1 MDDKGY
7 AFTPLTLLL
16 IVPVIILAVSYG
28 NIIDEVNNLAALAI
42 GGDVTSSVGTN
53 IVKAIQ
59 DEVADSGRN
68 GAYNATRKVIDDYNL
83 NHTNSYFPSGTSKK
97 YIIDN
102 KILPALNSNLT
113 STCRLL
119 EIQTG
124 RNITL
129 RPATSNKDIPI
140 DPNGNSSETIFQES
154 DVQIVQSD
162 PFGFNVTVSSINVQ
176 VTQNSSQNNQSLSFN
191 TPQQNI
197 YVSVIGLEDPYI
209 WVNTKARI
217 SSVIYEYPY
226 YDPNNVNDPYDFALN
241 VSSGKLN
248 YLNECLNGKNS
259 TELGFRPYYF
269 PDPNGLSFFDR
280 LEGGVVNTS
289 ELNASRM
296 STFII
301 NDPLQEEHGNVATS
315 CIDHEYFSGIGGTSI
330 TTTNTVT
337 GDSSPVLDPAGKP
350 FYLSPSYMN
359 FFKLADNY
367 NYAG

>member
-16 IVPVIILAVSYG
+16 IVPVIILAVSFG
-28 NIIDEVNNLAALAI
+28 NIINEVNNLAALAI

-53 IVKAIQ
+53 IVRAIQ
-59 DEVADSGRN
+59 DDVADSGRN

-83 NHTNSYFPSGTSKK
+83 THTDPPYFPPGTSKK

-113 STCRLL
+113 STCRQL

-129 RPATSNKDIPI
+129 RPSTSNKDIPI
-140 DPNGNSSETIFQES
+140 DPNGNSPETIFQES
-154 DVQIVQSD
+154 DIQIVQSD
-162 PFGFNVTVSSINVQ
+162 PFGFNVTVSSVNIQ
-176 VTQNSSQNNQSLSFN
+176 VTQNNQSLSFS

-197 YVSVIGLEDPYI
+197 YVSIIGLEDPYI
-209 WVNTKARI
+209 WVETKARI

-241 VSSGKLN
+241 ISPGKLN
-248 YLNECLNGKNS
+248 YLNECLKGKNL
-259 TELGFRPYYF
+259 TESEARPYYF

-280 LEGGVVNTS
+280 LEGGKVDTS
-289 ELNASRM
+289 EPNASRM

-301 NDPLQEEHGNVATS
+301 DDPLKEEHGNVATS
-315 CIDHEYFSGIGGTSI
+315 CIDHEYFSGIGGTYI
-330 TTTNTVT
+330 TTANTVT
-337 GDSSPVLDPAGKP
+337 GDVSQVTDPRGAP
-350 FYLSPSYMN
+350 FYLSPAYMN
-359 FFKLADNY
+359 FFKLLDNY